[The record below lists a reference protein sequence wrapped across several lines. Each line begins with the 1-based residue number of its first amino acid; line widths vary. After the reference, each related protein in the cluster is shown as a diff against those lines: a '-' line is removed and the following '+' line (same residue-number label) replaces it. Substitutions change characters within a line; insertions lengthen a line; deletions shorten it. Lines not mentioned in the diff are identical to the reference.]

1 MAPQHYAV
9 WQYRKSCFRK
19 ACGNDGSAAQCRCAS
34 SSHRASLILP
44 SPVSH
49 YCRVNLL
56 SKHVQTPQEKKEE
69 EEEEA
74 KSLTSQ
80 PLSVS
85 ESLTVCLRVWVRVWP
100 ISLQSW
106 KKEKEKKDLSCS
118 KYQSV
123 QGKHRMLVTVAS
135 RKVMGTLNDGAGGTS
150 GAALRQTARRCINQ
164 ICLAYAHTQ
173 RQPYYRFLTTPPQ
186 QQAADWKVSKKRGEK
201 STHAGSS
208 GGCVW
213 PGFEGSNLAAIN
225 VEHFLGA
232 SCVFFKRLR
241 HLTAR
246 KQKKSLEKQQ
256 CRLCLTCAAAAD
268 DDAVAPKRNQLL
280 G

>member
-1 MAPQHYAV
+1 
-9 WQYRKSCFRK
+9 
-19 ACGNDGSAAQCRCAS
+19 
-34 SSHRASLILP
+34 
-44 SPVSH
+44 
-49 YCRVNLL
+49 
-56 SKHVQTPQEKKEE
+56 
-69 EEEEA
+69 
-74 KSLTSQ
+74 
-80 PLSVS
+80 
-85 ESLTVCLRVWVRVWP
+85 
-100 ISLQSW
+100 
-106 KKEKEKKDLSCS
+106 
-118 KYQSV
+118 
-123 QGKHRMLVTVAS
+123 MLVTVAG

-164 ICLAYAHTQ
+164 ICLAYAHTL

-213 PGFEGSNLAAIN
+213 PGFEGSSLAAIN

-246 KQKKSLEKQQ
+246 KQKKVAWKAAVSTVLDLCCCSCWWCCRTKAQPATRLIFNAPFQVIHLSGSLPQWTTASAK
-256 CRLCLTCAAAAD
+256 
-268 DDAVAPKRNQLL
+268 AVPGQSNSKNCNHST
-280 G
+280 